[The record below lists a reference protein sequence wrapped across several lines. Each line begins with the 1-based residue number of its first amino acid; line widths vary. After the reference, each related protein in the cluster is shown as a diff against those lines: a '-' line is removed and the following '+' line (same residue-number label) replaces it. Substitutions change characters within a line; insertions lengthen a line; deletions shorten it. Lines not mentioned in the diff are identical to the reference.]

1 MLSSLLSLDFKS
13 IAGWPVLIP
22 FLYIPDV
29 AFSQGKQDQDQP
41 LSNGLAFPR
50 SNIRHL
56 AAHTLVNPPIGC
68 FHSSNGVDDL
78 SDFGH
83 FGRQIF
89 GSKFTNFSVSATLL
103 TLQIGQTGNKEV
115 FDEVSRVEVAILGSQ
130 LQKPQKKERS
140 LMRKK
145 YGF

>member
-1 MLSSLLSLDFKS
+1 
-13 IAGWPVLIP
+13 
-22 FLYIPDV
+22 
-29 AFSQGKQDQDQP
+29 
-41 LSNGLAFPR
+41 
-50 SNIRHL
+50 
-56 AAHTLVNPPIGC
+56 VNPPIGC
-68 FHSSNGVDDL
+68 FHSSIGVNDL
-78 SDFGH
+78 SGFGH

-103 TLQIGQTGNKEV
+103 TLQISQTGNKEES
-115 FDEVSRVEVAILGSQ
+115 DEVSRVEIAILGSQ